1 MLRQMKKIKLLIV
14 DDHIIVREGIKILLM
29 GKRGIEIIGEAANSD
44 ELFNCLTRLKPD
56 IILMDIEMP
65 KLNGIEIT
73 KIIKSDFPE
82 IKVIILSVNSS
93 INWVN
98 LALKAGALGYLTKK
112 TRKDEIYEAI
122 KLVYQGQKYIAKNIS
137 GFVDALHIA

>member
-1 MLRQMKKIKLLIV
+1 MGNIKILIV
-14 DDHIIVREGIKILLM
+14 DDHVIVREGIKILLM
-29 GKRGIEIIGEAANSD
+29 GKSGIKIIGEAANSD
-44 ELFNCLTRLKPD
+44 ELFQCLKRLKPD
-56 IILMDIEMP
+56 IILLDIEMP

-73 KIIKSDFPE
+73 KILKTDFPG
-82 IKVIILSVNSS
+82 IKVIILSVNNS
-93 INWVN
+93 IACINQ
-98 LALKAGALGYLTKK
+98 AFKAGAFGYLTKK